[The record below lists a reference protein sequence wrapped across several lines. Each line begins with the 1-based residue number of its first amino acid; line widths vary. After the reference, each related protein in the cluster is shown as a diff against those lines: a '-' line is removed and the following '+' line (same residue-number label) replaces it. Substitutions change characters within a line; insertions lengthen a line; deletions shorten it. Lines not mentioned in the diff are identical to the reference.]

1 MQNKHAVI
9 VKKRAEEAEK
19 QWEQQFKIFIAAA
32 PIV

>member
-1 MQNKHAVI
+1 